1 MVDIDKNELHKINV
15 RPQLAIEAD
24 AKEFM
29 QLLLEHKDEI
39 QKKDYTPW
47 INYAKEMKAK
57 YPIVTEEA
65 RTQKELVNTY
75 ALLDTITEQMTAD
88 DIYVSGSSGT
98 CIDVSM
104 QTFRVKRDSVY
115 FVPKVLRQWDLVC
128 LQQLEHV
135 WQVTEEE
142 RYASMEMVVFR

>member
-1 MVDIDKNELHKINV
+1 
-15 RPQLAIEAD
+15 
-24 AKEFM
+24 
-29 QLLLEHKDEI
+29 
-39 QKKDYTPW
+39 
-47 INYAKEMKAK
+47 MKAK
-57 YPIVTEEA
+57 YPIVTEKA

-75 ALLDTITEQMTAD
+75 ALLDEITEQMTAD

-128 LQQLEHV
+128 LQQLEPV

-142 RYASMEMVVFR
+142 RYVSMEMVVSDEYSGTGNNTPIESSNQDFCVEQSGICADSRNTENIFRDIMWPVMRIPI